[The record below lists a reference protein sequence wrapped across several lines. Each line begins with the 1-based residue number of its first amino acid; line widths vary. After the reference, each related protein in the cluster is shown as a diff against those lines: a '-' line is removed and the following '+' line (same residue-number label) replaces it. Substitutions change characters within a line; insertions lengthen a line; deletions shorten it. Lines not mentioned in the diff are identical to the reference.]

1 MKNAEALDD
10 DEQQEYASQAST
22 AAPSDRSAS
31 EPSDCESPTHP
42 IYRTAPARRAENAA
56 PTTSSHDGT
65 EPRRRK
71 TAAEIHQIFNVPC
84 QPLAKQKKIG
94 AGAFGTVFRSQ
105 TPSWGVVAIKEVVE
119 DESYVNR
126 EAEVCKM
133 LAAGN
138 HPNIVEVKGI
148 YFTADQQGRTM
159 NLVLEYVPQTMRSVL
174 SFLAKRD
181 MRMKSSRVQI
191 YMYQLARALLFIHQ
205 NDILHRDVK
214 PENILLNPET
224 HELKLADF
232 GSAKKVVPGRYN
244 TTYIC
249 SRFYRAPELI
259 LDRELYGPATD
270 IWAYGCILAELA
282 VGCPFF
288 VGEDNVSQLVEI
300 TRVLGS
306 ITKADADSMAAG
318 PNNQLSDFHFPPRER
333 KPWSRALTLRLST
346 GKKVQASFGG
356 IYESLLDGLLQW
368 RPSNRLTGQQILAHP
383 FFGEL
388 KAPSG
393 HREALPPQIFEYT
406 DEELAVIRD
415 DMQGTVRAID
425 TRSRIE

>member
-1 MKNAEALDD
+1 MG
-10 DEQQEYASQAST
+10 
-22 AAPSDRSAS
+22 R
-31 EPSDCESPTHP
+31 
-42 IYRTAPARRAENAA
+42 RTAIADHSLNQKN
-56 PTTSSHDGT
+56 
-65 EPRRRK
+65 RK
-71 TAAEIHQIFNVPC
+71 KTFDVPC
-84 QPLAKQKKIG
+84 EPLPLERKLG
-94 AGAFGTVFRSQ
+94 AGAFGTVFRSR
-105 TPSWGVVAIKEVVE
+105 TPSGCVVAIKRVVE
-119 DESYVNR
+119 DENYVNR
-126 EAEVCKM
+126 EAEVCKI

-148 YFTADQQGRTM
+148 YFTADQGRTM
-159 NLVLEYVPQTMRSVL
+159 NLVLEHVPKTMRSVL
-174 SFLAKRD
+174 SFLSKRD

-191 YMYQLARALLFIHQ
+191 YTYQLARALLFIHQ

-232 GSAKKVVPGRYN
+232 GSAKKIVPGRYN

-270 IWAYGCILAELA
+270 IWGYGCILAELA

-333 KPWSRALTLRLST
+333 KPWPRALTLRLST

-393 HREALPPQIFEYT
+393 HREALPPHLFAYT
-406 DEELAVIRD
+406 DEELA
-415 DMQGTVRAID
+415 AIGD
-425 TRSRIE
+425 VVPDAVTAIHIGS